1 MSANEIA
8 DRPLIYQDAALLR
21 TGYGCRWYPAWI
33 LRIDDEWSRIIGR
46 YDRYDPMLPLPQSI
60 QGCP

>member
-1 MSANEIA
+1 MSADEIA
-8 DRPLIYQDAALLR
+8 DRPLIYQDATFLR
-21 TGYGCRWYPAWI
+21 SGYGCWWYPAWI
-33 LRIDDEWSRIIGR
+33 LWIDDERPRIVGR